1 MTDDQQLPPG
11 GTAPGAI
18 SDMRAEA
25 EAHLRA
31 LAGEQ
36 ARLRDD
42 QWTAIRALVAERRRA
57 LVVQRT
63 GWGKSAVYFVATAL
77 LRARGAGPTVIV
89 SPLLALM
96 RNQVDAAA
104 RAGIHARTIN
114 SANLEEWEQVHD
126 EIRDGAVD
134 VLLVSPERLNNP
146 GFRDNVLPRLVETA
160 GLIVIDEAHCISDWG
175 HDFRPDYRRI
185 RTLLATLP
193 ADIPVLATTATANER
208 VTMDVAEQLS
218 YGGTTP
224 RTPRG
229 APDGKNR
236 HYIGHAD
243 ESPGPSADLAEE
255 SDGAVVVLRG
265 ALDRESLRLAVVS
278 LPAAAMRLAW
288 LAANLASGALPGS
301 GIIYT
306 LTVAAAYETAAFLR
320 EQGIEVTAYSGKDD
334 QARRLAAEDDL
345 LANRVKALVATS
357 ALGMGFDKPDLG
369 FVVHLGAPQSPV
381 AYYQQ
386 IGRAGRGVE
395 RADVVLLPGREDRDI
410 WAYFASLA
418 FPPER
423 QVRATLETLAES
435 GRPLS
440 TAAIE
445 PHVDLSRGRLET
457 MLKVLDV
464 DGAVTRTVGGW
475 AATGLPW
482 AYDQE
487 RYDRV
492 ARERKREQQAMLDY
506 LATGGCRMEFLRRE
520 LDDPEATA
528 CGRCDNCTGQPWA
541 ADVPDA
547 GAQAARDRLARPGVS
562 VEPRKMWPTGM
573 KALGIDASGK
583 IPASRT
589 AEPGRALGRLTDVG
603 WGATLR
609 ALLAEGAPD
618 EPVTTQLADAVV
630 KVLAAWDWAQRPVS
644 VVTMPS
650 RSRPLLVDSLGRRI
664 AAIGRL
670 TYLGALCYATQD
682 GPGPRRHNS
691 AQRLASLWRSLAVP
705 DELRDALKAPAA
717 DGPVLLV
724 DDQIDSGWTMTVA
737 AAQLRD
743 AGAPAVLP
751 LVLATTTG

>member
-1 MTDDQQLPPG
+1 M
-11 GTAPGAI
+11 
-18 SDMRAEA
+18 
-25 EAHLRA
+25 
-31 LAGEQ
+31 
-36 ARLRDD
+36 
-42 QWTAIRALVAERRRA
+42 
-57 LVVQRT
+57 VQRT

-114 SANLEEWEQVHD
+114 SANLEEWEQVHA

-146 GFRDNVLPRLVETA
+146 GFRDNVLPRLVQTA

-193 ADIPVLATTATANER
+193 ADIPVLATTATANAR
-208 VTMDVAEQLS
+208 VTADVAEQL
-218 YGGTTP
+218 GV
-224 RTPRG
+224 
-229 APDGKNR
+229 
-236 HYIGHAD
+236 
-243 ESPGPSADLAEE
+243 
-255 SDGAVVVLRG
+255 GAVSGVGVRQRFRRRRAVLVLRG
-265 ALDRESLRLAVVS
+265 PLDRESLRLAVVS
-278 LPAAAMRLAW
+278 LPAAPMRLAW

-334 QARRLAAEDDL
+334 QAQRLAAEDDL

-423 QVRATLETLAES
+423 QVRATLETLAEA

-445 PHVDLSRGRLET
+445 THVDLSRGRLES

-482 AYDQE
+482 AYDGE
-487 RYDRV
+487 RYERV

-506 LATGGCRMEFLRRE
+506 QATGGCRMEFLRRE

-528 CGRCDNCTGQPWA
+528 CGRCDNCTGQPWP
-541 ADVPDA
+541 ADVPEA
-547 GAQAARDRLARPGVS
+547 GAEAARDRLARPGVT

-573 KALGIDASGK
+573 KDLGIDASGK
-583 IPASRT
+583 IPATRT

-618 EPVTTQLADAVV
+618 EPVTGQLTDAVV
-630 KVLAAWDWAQRPVS
+630 KVLAAWDWAQRPVA

-650 RSRPLLVDSLGRRI
+650 RTRPLLIGSLGQRI

-670 TYLGALCYATQD
+670 TYLGALGYATPD

-691 AQRLASLWRSLAVP
+691 AQRLASLWRALVVP
-705 DELRDALKAPAA
+705 DELRDALDGRRTARSCSSTTRSTPA
-717 DGPVLLV
+717 G
-724 DDQIDSGWTMTVA
+724 
-737 AAQLRD
+737 R
-743 AGAPAVLP
+743 
-751 LVLATTTG
+751 